1 MNYFIR
7 TFGCQM
13 NKADSEI
20 IDGVMQSAGHIPVI
34 SEGEADLVII
44 NTCGVR
50 EHAVDRLYGYIRSL
64 RPEAG
69 PHRPFVA
76 VGGCVAQLKKDSLFD
91 DLCQVDCV
99 FGTTSFDRLPEAAT
113 LMSGGAQRV
122 NLISLDQAVK
132 EGLPVRR
139 AQITKAWLPIS
150 RGCDNY
156 CAYCVVPYAR
166 GSERS
171 RVLDVIVAEA
181 ESLAGNGFFEIT
193 LLGQNVNSYG
203 NDLGEV
209 DLFAVLLKRLDKIDG
224 LRRIR
229 FLTSHPKDL
238 SAKTIEAIATSS
250 SVCEHLHLP
259 LQSGSDKVLAS
270 MKRGYDAERYLERV
284 KSIRGAVAGIS
295 LTTDL
300 IVGFPGENENDFAA
314 TMSLVDEI
322 GFDSAFMFRYSK
334 RAGTL
339 AARLEETVPE
349 EEKEQRLTRLI
360 ELQSKISLI
369 KNREYIG
376 REVEVFIEGPSRR
389 NPAYMKGLT
398 RTNKTVNLTS
408 PHDRTGPFQTVRID
422 DATSASLAGVLCGK
436 IG

>member
-20 IDGVMQSAGHIPVI
+20 IDGVMQYAGHIPVI
-34 SEGEADLVII
+34 SEKNADLVII

-50 EHAVDRLYGYIRSL
+50 ERAVDRLYGYIRSL
-64 RPEAG
+64 RPETG
-69 PHRPFVA
+69 SHRPFVA
-76 VGGCVAQLKKDSLFD
+76 VGGCVAQLKKETLFD
-91 DLCQVDCV
+91 DISQVDCI
-99 FGTTSFDRLPEAAT
+99 FGTTSFDRLPKAAT
-113 LMSGGAQRV
+113 LMSGGEIRV
-122 NLISLDQAVK
+122 NLVSPDQTVK
-132 EGLPVRR
+132 EGLPTLR

-150 RGCDNY
+150 RGCNNY

-166 GSERS
+166 GRERS
-171 RVLDVIVAEA
+171 RAFDVIVAEA
-181 ESLAGNGFFEIT
+181 ESLVANGVIEIT

-203 NDLGEV
+203 NDLEQV

-238 SAKTIEAIATSS
+238 SAKTIEAIAASS

-259 LQSGSDKVLAS
+259 LQSGSDKILAA

-284 KSIRGAVAGIS
+284 KSIQSAVPGIS

-300 IVGFPGENENDFAA
+300 IVGFPGETENDFAA
-314 TMSLVDEI
+314 TMSLVNEI
-322 GFDSAFMFRYSK
+322 GFDSAFMFQYSK

-339 AARLEETVPE
+339 SARLEETVPE
-349 EEKEQRLTRLI
+349 EEKERRLTGLI

-398 RTNKTVNLTS
+398 RTNKTVNVAS
-408 PHDRTGPFQTVRID
+408 PPDKTGSFQAVRID
-422 DATSASLAGVLCGK
+422 DATSASLVGDYVEK
-436 IG
+436 

>member
-1 MNYFIR
+1 
-7 TFGCQM
+7 
-13 NKADSEI
+13 
-20 IDGVMQSAGHIPVI
+20 
-34 SEGEADLVII
+34 
-44 NTCGVR
+44 
-50 EHAVDRLYGYIRSL
+50 
-64 RPEAG
+64 
-69 PHRPFVA
+69 
-76 VGGCVAQLKKDSLFD
+76 
-91 DLCQVDCV
+91 
-99 FGTTSFDRLPEAAT
+99 
-113 LMSGGAQRV
+113 
-122 NLISLDQAVK
+122 
-132 EGLPVRR
+132 
-139 AQITKAWLPIS
+139 
-150 RGCDNY
+150 
-156 CAYCVVPYAR
+156 
-166 GSERS
+166 
-171 RVLDVIVAEA
+171 LDVIVAEA

-238 SAKTIEAIATSS
+238 STKTIEAIATSS

-259 LQSGSDKVLAS
+259 LQSGSDRVLAS
-270 MKRGYDAERYLERV
+270 MKRGYDAERYLGRV

-300 IVGFPGENENDFAA
+300 IVGFPGETENDFTE
-314 TMSLVDEI
+314 TMALVDEI
-322 GFDSAFMFRYSK
+322 GFDTAFMFRYSK

-349 EEKEQRLTRLI
+349 KEKGQRLTRLI

-376 REVEVFIEGPSRR
+376 REVEVFIDGPSRR
-389 NPAYMKGLT
+389 NPAIMKGLT

-408 PHDRTGPFQTVRID
+408 PHDRTGSFQTVRID

-436 IG
+436 IE